1 MGFGGGTSGVIRSW
15 GWGACDG
22 INVLIRRGQSCFSL
36 SLLPPPST
44 SPLPPCE
51 NTARR
56 RPSANPV
63 DGLGPGVLLPPT
75 APRST
80 WPGAE
85 KVLGEPLL
93 EERPREG
100 GGAGGKARGQQG
112 QRDG

>member
-1 MGFGGGTSGVIRSW
+1 MDW
-15 GWGACDG
+15 PW
-22 INVLIRRGQSCFSL
+22 
-36 SLLPPPST
+36 
-44 SPLPPCE
+44 
-51 NTARR
+51 
-56 RPSANPV
+56 PSANPV

-100 GGAGGKARGQQG
+100 GGAGGKAGDSRDRGTARVHTFQEHWRPVPG
-112 QRDG
+112 GSGLDGVGRASWAE